1 MSPETAQRRNQHIY
15 IVDDDAAVRRALV
28 RGLGQLGFDVHQFQ
42 SARNFLEQAVIF
54 RPATLVIDM
63 QMPECNGVELQA
75 MLQTKG
81 WHLPVIFISG
91 ESTVLQGITAMKQGA
106 MDFLV
111 KPFDLDRLCALID
124 AAIELD
130 TRHTQ
135 AQALQQACQRRLEQ
149 LKPREL
155 EAYRCLAQGQSYR
168 EMMLALDI
176 SLPTA
181 KQYRTAV
188 MRKMGF
194 ASLAELLQFD
204 KDLHGSESLI
214 KPSL

>member
-1 MSPETAQRRNQHIY
+1 MSRENEQRRNQHIY
-15 IVDDDAAVRRALV
+15 IVDDDAAVGRALV
-28 RGLGQLGFDVHQFQ
+28 RGLGQLGFDVHHFP
-42 SARNFLEQAVIF
+42 SAQNFLEQAVIF

-63 QMPECNGVELQA
+63 QMPQCNGVELQA
-75 MLQTKG
+75 ILQSKG
-81 WHLPVIFISG
+81 LHIPVIFISG

-106 MDFLV
+106 LDFLV

-130 TRHTQ
+130 TRCSQ
-135 AQALQQACQRRLEQ
+135 AQELQRTCQQRLKR

-168 EMMLALDI
+168 EMMLALSI

-188 MRKMGF
+188 MRKMAFG
-194 ASLAELLQFD
+194 SLSELLQFD
-204 KDLHGSESLI
+204 RDLHGPES
-214 KPSL
+214 